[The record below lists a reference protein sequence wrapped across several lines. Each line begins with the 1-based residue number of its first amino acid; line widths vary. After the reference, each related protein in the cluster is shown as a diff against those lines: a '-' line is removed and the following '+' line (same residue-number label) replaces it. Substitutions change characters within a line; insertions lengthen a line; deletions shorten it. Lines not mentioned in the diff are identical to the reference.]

1 MDILKKLNADDYID
15 ILNDVLKDICPTD
28 SEKEELKIFSDK
40 IISKIKDISKYPVLD
55 IIQVGSTARDANLK
69 NDHDI
74 DIFLRFEK
82 ETDRDMLKE
91 LGLKLGK
98 DVINYFNGKS
108 WIEYAEHPY
117 VSGEIG
123 KFNLDIVPCYDIE
136 NCEKII
142 SAVDRTPLH
151 NEFLLNAYENNDLS
165 NDIRLLKKFLKG
177 LGIYGSDLKTAGFSG
192 YLCELLILKYGGFLN
207 LLSAVQTWKPKH
219 SIVLNEIY
227 EMYDLKKDHDFLKFN
242 DSLVVYDPVDLN
254 RNVAAALNEENLCK
268 FIFYSKM
275 FLKKPSKEFFYGFYK
290 KTTDLLNQ
298 RKRGYLITLE
308 ISRPENVVEDVIYP
322 QMEKIQKSINKL
334 VKEHDFEYLRY
345 QNFADDDTCY
355 LSWEF
360 LIHELPD
367 VKLRIGPPVYSE
379 QGVLNFITHNEHYFV
394 KECNVCAYKTRK
406 YKNIQILFEDIVNG
420 KLKNIITYPKYVC
433 PENAKIRLGTFIERK

>member
-1 MDILKKLNADDYID
+1 MGILKKLNINDYND
-15 ILNDVLKDICPTD
+15 ILNEVLNDIRPTELEKD
-28 SEKEELKIFSDK
+28 KLKVFSDK
-40 IISKIKDISKYPVLD
+40 IIAKIKDISKYPVLD

-69 NDHDI
+69 DDHDL

-82 ETDRDMLKE
+82 ETDRDTLKE
-91 LGLKLGK
+91 SGLRIGK
-98 DVINYFNGKS
+98 EVIDYFNGKS
-108 WIEYAEHPY
+108 WVEYAEHPY
-117 VSGEIG
+117 VSGEIE
-123 KFNLDIVPCYDIE
+123 KFNLDIVPCYGIE

-151 NEFLLNAYENNDLS
+151 NEFLIMSYKNKNLS
-165 NDIRLLKKFLKG
+165 DDIRLLKKFLKG

-192 YLCELLILKYGGFLN
+192 YLCELLILKYGGFLS
-207 LLSAVQTWKPKH
+207 LLSDVKNWRPNK

-227 EMYDLKKDHDFLKFN
+227 EMYDLKKEHEFLNFD

-275 FLKKPSKEFFYGFYK
+275 FLENPSKEFFYGFDK
-290 KTTDLLNQ
+290 KITDFLNI
-298 RKRGYLITLE
+298 RERGYLLTLE
-308 ISRPENVVEDVIYP
+308 ISRPENIVEDVIYP

-334 VKEHDFEYLRY
+334 IKEHDFEYIRY
-345 QNFADDDTCY
+345 QNFADENTCY

-367 VKLRIGPPVYSE
+367 VKIRTGPPVYSE
-379 QGVLNFITHNEHYFV
+379 PGVVNFITHNEHYFV
-394 KECNVCAYKTRK
+394 KGCNVCAYKTRK

-420 KLKNIITYPKYVC
+420 KLRKIITYPKYVC
-433 PENAKIRLGTFIERK
+433 PENAEIRLGTFVERT